1 MADRSAGTAGETT
14 RKVLTHLHEVLE
26 ADVAFELSDGSLI
39 PETAPA
45 DGLRLFISDT
55 ALPRLLRAPSLKT
68 AIELYADGE
77 IDPRGGT
84 LFDFAEKRPAVKS
97 KTILKKLN
105 KRLLAGSAFKLF
117 FSPRDGRTDGQRE
130 ESSDSG
136 ARSGSAKADIA
147 FHYDVS
153 NDFYRLFLDP
163 EMLYTCAYFRDWN
176 NDLATAQRDKLDMIC
191 RKLRLEPGDRLLD
204 IGCGWGALI
213 CHAAEHYGV
222 TAVGV
227 TLAEEQAKLARE
239 RIRER
244 GLEDRVSVELKDYR
258 DLGGEFDKISSIGMF
273 EHVGIDNHDDYY
285 RHVRRLLKPRGIY
298 LHHAITRRGKKDLK
312 KFRRKKAEY
321 QTLVRYIF
329 PGGEVDHI
337 GWTLTNLEAHGFEV
351 HDVEAWREHYARTT
365 RLWAENLM
373 ASKETAVAE
382 VGERKYRLWLAY
394 LCGVSL
400 GFQRGTIG
408 IFQTVATRRTKGLS
422 GMPPTREDLYAAT
435 GRSGA

>member
-1 MADRSAGTAGETT
+1 MPSHSEDRLIASARAA
-14 RKVLTHLHEVLE
+14 LAHLHEALE
-26 ADVAFELSDGSLI
+26 LDFAFELWDGSRV
-39 PETAPA
+39 PA
-45 DGLRLFISDT
+45 DASASGLRLAFSET
-55 ALPRLLRAPSLKT
+55 ALTRLLRRPGLRT
-68 AIELYADGE
+68 LIELYAAGDV
-77 IDPRGGT
+77 DLRGGSF
-84 LFDFAEKRPAVKS
+84 FDFAEKRPAIKGRE
-97 KTILKKLN
+97 IRRRLN
-105 KRLLAGSAFKLF
+105 KGLLLKSALPLVLGVGKGGGKKPVSDPEAGKA
-117 FSPRDGRTDGQRE
+117 
-130 ESSDSG
+130 SG
-136 ARSGSAKADIA
+136 SNSGSAKEDIA

-153 NDFYRLFLDP
+153 NAFYRLFLDP
-163 EMLYTCAYFRDWN
+163 EMLYTCAYFQDWN
-176 NDLATAQRDKLDMIC
+176 DDLPTAQQNKLEMIC
-191 RKLRLEPGDRLLD
+191 RKLRLQPGDRLLD

-213 CHAAEHYGV
+213 CYAAEHYGV

-239 RIRER
+239 RIASR
-244 GLEDRVSVELKDYR
+244 GLADRVSVELKDYR
-258 DLGGEFDKISSIGMF
+258 QLDAKFDKISSIGMF

-312 KFRRKKAEY
+312 AFRRKKPEY

-373 ASKETAVAE
+373 AVKEAAIAE
-382 VGERKYRLWLAY
+382 IGEQKYRLWLAY

-400 GFQRGTIG
+400 GFERGSIG
-408 IFQTVATRRTKGLS
+408 IFQTVASRRTKGLS
-422 GMPPTREDLYAAT
+422 GMPPTREDLY
-435 GRSGA
+435 RP